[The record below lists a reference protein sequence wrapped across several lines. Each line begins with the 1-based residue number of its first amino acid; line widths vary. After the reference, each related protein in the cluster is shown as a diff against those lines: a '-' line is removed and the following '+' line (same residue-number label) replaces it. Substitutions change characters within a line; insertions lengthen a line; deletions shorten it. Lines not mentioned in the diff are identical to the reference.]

1 MTSPTSEFSYSP
13 PQTYD
18 ALYQDIFISYLP
30 AQLKT
35 DIKTKL
41 STAQQERIDCKQA
54 ECAQAV
60 TAFINE
66 KIAELAGFSINLLQT
81 EVSNQQS
88 PTESQDDLANN
99 PAGNIASEPSSSS
112 TFDVPRDLPL
122 PSISS
127 SSSSIASSD
136 SPVPLK
142 SNLVKTN
149 NKKTLLGKSRRG
161 SQDCSRKKKVMFSD
175 KDEIT
180 IVPSIQELARKHDE
194 QDDYRE
200 FDTSVASN
208 SDSNPTSEILTTT
221 TQAVA
226 YEGEYYDDEDD
237 FYNAGPSPQVFSSP
251 LYSDSSYSSGLES
264 MEGSPI
270 ESAPVTSHVPTTVV
284 ETSTVMTDPV
294 SPVISSLATLD
305 MKNTAGT
312 GSLHVADSTARLDQ
326 APGRKDSLETITIG
340 TSPKSPP
347 QVSTVTKEPSFETAS
362 PNTDAVP
369 SFNRESSSSEEDEP
383 KDNVHAIDED
393 DFDDDDDMFQF
404 DETLGVDPGPKKG
417 NALDEIKDLSSPYMN
432 LSRFNVPSYQASL
445 PADYEFPS
453 IAASL
458 PSNQSRTSLSHLPT
472 VVGSLRPKTF
482 AKYKPGSGSREGS
495 QTGSS
500 NLDSGNVSTSS
511 SLSSSNATIT
521 GKSSFGDFH
530 KRDFSTG
537 SRQINGGGGSSSGS
551 RGITS
556 HLSSMNGGASN
567 KFDPAGPSHIASSL
581 PIQISRGQN
590 TWGQVRNRNF
600 FPGTIAER
608 DEDEEGQH
616 PVGSMTKASS
626 FLPRSRRSD
635 GKMLSTDGAEKE
647 LIALGS
653 LVNNGSSDS
662 DIRGNPPLNDEDILM
677 LASPGSAAQLMNPSG
692 MDPET
697 MSFSQ
702 RLNWERR
709 SSRGQM

>member
-18 ALYQDIFISYLP
+18 ALYKDIFISYLP

-41 STAQQERIDCKQA
+41 STAQQERIDYKQV

-66 KIAELAGFSINLLQT
+66 KIAELAEFSISLLQP
-81 EVSNQQS
+81 EVSNQS
-88 PTESQDDLANN
+88 PAESQDDLANN
-99 PAGNIASEPSSSS
+99 PAGNIASGPSPPSA
-112 TFDVPRDLPL
+112 FDVPRDLPL
-122 PSISS
+122 PSTSS
-127 SSSSIASSD
+127 SSSSITSSD
-136 SPVPLK
+136 FPVPLK
-142 SNLVKTN
+142 SNLAKTN
-149 NKKTLLGKSRRG
+149 NKKTLLGKSRRD

-180 IVPSIQELARKHDE
+180 IVPSIQDLTRKHDE
-194 QDDYRE
+194 QEGYRE
-200 FDTSVASN
+200 FDTSIASTTS
-208 SDSNPTSEILTTT
+208 SDTSESLATT
-221 TQAVA
+221 TQTVA

-237 FYNAGPSPQVFSSP
+237 FYNAGPSPQVFNSP

-270 ESAPVTSHVPTTVV
+270 ESAPVTSHVPPTVV
-284 ETSTVMTDPV
+284 ETSTIMTDLV

-305 MKNTAGT
+305 MKKTAET
-312 GSLHVADSTARLDQ
+312 GSSHVADSTARLDQ

-369 SFNRESSSSEEDEP
+369 SFNRESSSSEDDEP
-383 KDNVHAIDED
+383 KDNVQAIDED
-393 DFDDDDDMFQF
+393 DFDDDDDELFQF
-404 DETLGVDPGPKKG
+404 DETLGVDPGPNKG

-482 AKYKPGSGSREGS
+482 AKYKPGSGSKGVN
-495 QTGSS
+495 QTSSS
-500 NLDSGNVSTSS
+500 NLDGGNASTDS
-511 SLSSSNATIT
+511 SLSSSNVTIT
-521 GKSSFGDFH
+521 GNSSFGDFA
-530 KRDFSTG
+530 KRDLSTT
-537 SRQINGGGGSSSGS
+537 SRQINSSVGSSGS
-551 RGITS
+551 RGTIS

-567 KFDPAGPSHIASSL
+567 KFDPTGPSHFANSL

-590 TWGQVRNRNF
+590 TWGHFSKRNIH
-600 FPGTIAER
+600 PATIAEG
-608 DEDEEGQH
+608 DEAEEGQH
-616 PVGSMTKASS
+616 PVGSITKASS
-626 FLPRSRRSD
+626 FVPRSRRSD
-635 GKMLSTDGAEKE
+635 GKMLSTDGAEQE
-647 LIALGS
+647 LMVLGS
-653 LVNNGSSDS
+653 LVNNNSSDS
-662 DIRGNPPLNDEDILM
+662 DIPGNPPLEDEDILM

-692 MDPET
+692 MDPEQ

-702 RLNWERR
+702 RLIWERR
-709 SSRGQM
+709 SSRGKM